1 MIKCAIHI
9 FFSIIPMD
17 REVVQILKAVKMNTF
32 WFVLAVQVTDALMPP
47 TMTQI
52 SDPKIAFAYLRP
64 ACVLLTKEPTVTNVE
79 TLGNQLKEIN
89 DATLQQLQEYVLFPL
104 RFVLKVPGPK
114 KEILVQTVAETLS
127 YVLESTCIQSWETLH
142 DLFSELSLCL
152 CSPADPG
159 KPSDTSE
166 ELKMAVLRCLDALVH
181 AAYGDI
187 VFRLFDPPMLPGLG
201 AAISLLLALSE
212 KAKSRDIQAAALKC
226 LQALTLQCD
235 CTQEHIQPS
244 SQERFSVGS
253 TMASFLPGITMA
265 VTRIISGDMRQGHTV
280 TVRAIKVNNHIS

>member
-1 MIKCAIHI
+1 MA
-9 FFSIIPMD
+9 
-17 REVVQILKAVKMNTF
+17 
-32 WFVLAVQVTDALMPP
+32 
-47 TMTQI
+47 QI

-64 ACVLLTKEPTVTNVE
+64 ACVLLTKQPTVTNVE

-114 KEILVQTVAETLS
+114 KELLVQTVAETIS
-127 YVLESTCIQSWETLH
+127 YVLENTCIQRWETLH

-159 KPSDTSE
+159 KPADTSE
-166 ELKMAVLRCLDALVH
+166 ELKMAVLRCLDSLFH

-187 VFRLFDPPMLPGLG
+187 VFKLFEPTMLPGIG
-201 AAISLLLALSE
+201 AAISLFLALGE
-212 KAKSRDIQAAALKC
+212 KANSRDIQAAALKC

-235 CTQEHIQPS
+235 CIQEHIQPS
-244 SQERFSVGS
+244 LEQRFSLGR
-253 TMASFLPGITMA
+253 TMASFLPGITVA
-265 VTRIISGDMRQGHTV
+265 VARIITGDMRQGHTV
-280 TVRAIKVNNHIS
+280 TVRAIKVISLNSYQIFILYFM